1 MKIRKLASVA
11 MVCVLLAGC
20 SGSDSKIEELQ
31 AKNEQLSQRVKVLEG
46 HLLDAQKQLIAHQLA
61 MQTLSTRQREMENY
75 FNKLQA
81 GASYTR

>member
-1 MKIRKLASVA
+1 MNLVKAVGTAAL
-11 MVCVLLAGC
+11 CVLLAGC

-31 AKNEQLSQRVKVLEG
+31 AKNEQLSQRVKILED

-75 FNKLQA
+75 FNKLQVSE
-81 GASYTR
+81 SYPR